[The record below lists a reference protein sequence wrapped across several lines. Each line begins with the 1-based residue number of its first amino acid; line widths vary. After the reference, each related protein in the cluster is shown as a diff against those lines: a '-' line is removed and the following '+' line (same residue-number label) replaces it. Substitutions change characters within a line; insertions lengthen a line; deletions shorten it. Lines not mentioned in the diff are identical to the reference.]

1 MMLPRNKNLRPQRLS
16 LSPNTAS
23 EGLSTTDPY
32 QYLWKA
38 QEIKIIKKRRKAL
51 DNTGNNFTDI
61 TLFFQAQP
69 LLFLKLTLLPKPCS
83 PIISFLFHVFLCF
96 FFWPSLI
103 ESLIHEEFR
112 FVYDYYFPILRK
124 FSISTTACLPAC
136 LSTRFSTY
144 LSTRFS
150 TCLSICF
157 NTCLSVFSLDFSFSL
172 RMYSKKCVV

>member
-1 MMLPRNKNLRPQRLS
+1 MARISTSGKQWGGECNCFSQGEGLPHFLTDRLPISNPPRPMMLPRNKNLRPQRLS

-69 LLFLKLTLLPKPCS
+69 LLFLKLTLLPNPCS
-83 PIISFLFHVFLCF
+83 PIISFLFHVFLC
-96 FFWPSLI
+96 SLF
-103 ESLIHEEFR
+103 LA
-112 FVYDYYFPILRK
+112 
-124 FSISTTACLPAC
+124 IS
-136 LSTRFSTY
+136 Y
-144 LSTRFS
+144 
-150 TCLSICF
+150 
-157 NTCLSVFSLDFSFSL
+157 
-172 RMYSKKCVV
+172 